1 MTRMSECLDHLVDE
15 FMILCQSS
23 VFLKSGHC
31 HSCSDDE
38 DTTMD
43 ISIAMG
49 KFGYLSAGDGVKGG
63 NLLARLWGRRLAGAK
78 VVATVVVWCNG
89 DWGKGGSGGQPKQ
102 KWWATRENF
111 DPCRQGRGVGCV

>member
-1 MTRMSECLDHLVDE
+1 MVDE

-43 ISIAMG
+43 ICIAMG
-49 KFGYLSAGDGVKGG
+49 EDDPDTLQPRPPVVTIMGHVDHGKTSLLNSIRKTRVTAGEAGGITQAISAYQVEYE
-63 NLLARLWGRRLAGAK
+63 
-78 VVATVVVWCNG
+78 
-89 DWGKGGSGGQPKQ
+89 GS
-102 KWWATRENF
+102 
-111 DPCRQGRGVGCV
+111 